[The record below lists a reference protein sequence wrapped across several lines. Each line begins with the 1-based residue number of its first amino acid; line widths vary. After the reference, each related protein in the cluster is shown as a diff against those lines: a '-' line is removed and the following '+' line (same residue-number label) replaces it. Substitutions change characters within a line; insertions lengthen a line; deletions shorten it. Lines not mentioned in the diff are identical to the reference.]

1 MRKSLKFLEKTIF
14 TPVQIVVVVVF
25 YFFFFLLF
33 FYSVFVSVFFFFK
46 KKPQKCDSDLAKEIL
61 ATDL

>member
-25 YFFFFLLF
+25 YFFFFC
-33 FYSVFVSVFFFFK
+33 FFFTVFLLVF
-46 KKPQKCDSDLAKEIL
+46 QKCDSDLAKEIL